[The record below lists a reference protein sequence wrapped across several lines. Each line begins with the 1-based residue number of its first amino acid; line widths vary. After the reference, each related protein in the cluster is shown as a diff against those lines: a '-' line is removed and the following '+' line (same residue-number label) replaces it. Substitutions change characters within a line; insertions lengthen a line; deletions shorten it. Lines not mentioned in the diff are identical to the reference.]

1 MQLFVNCMHVRFHI
15 NQELKEI
22 FLTNKSMDSIYMY
35 IYIYIYTLNVVVTS
49 CLVLVA

>member
-22 FLTNKSMDSIYMY
+22 FLTDKPMDSIY
-35 IYIYIYTLNVVVTS
+35 IYIYIYTLNVVVTR